1 VSRRLTRKEQQERTR
16 TRIMRSAA
24 KLFCR
29 HGLERASIDDV
40 AHDAGY
46 TKGAFY
52 ANFKSKE
59 DLFLAMLDERF
70 AAHLERVERLLET
83 DAEPVRQARAG
94 GAEFVRW
101 ISADPE
107 WERLFFEFAAYATRN
122 EAFRR
127 ELVARYRTL
136 RARLADAYARRAGTL
151 ELESPIPF
159 DQLALMTFAMSNGAA
174 FEKLLEPDVVTDEL
188 HPTMMAI
195 FFTGLRTLA
204 QQQQP
209 AQRAGRR

>member
-1 VSRRLTRKEQQERTR
+1 MARLTRKEKQERTR
-16 TRIMRSAA
+16 TRLMRSAA

-40 AHDAGY
+40 AQDAGY

-83 DAEPVRQARAG
+83 DAEPEEQARAG

-107 WERLFFEFAAYATRN
+107 WERLFFEFAAYAARN

-136 RARLADAYARRAGTL
+136 REHLAQAYGRRASALGI
-151 ELESPIPF
+151 ESPVPL
-159 DQLALMTFAMSNGAA
+159 DELALMTFAMGNGIA
-174 FEKLLEPDVVTDEL
+174 FEKLLEPDVVPDDL

-195 FFTGLRTLA
+195 FFTGLRALA
-204 QQQQP
+204 EQGT
-209 AQRAGRR
+209 ARR

>member
-1 VSRRLTRKEQQERTR
+1 MARLSRKEAQERTR
-16 TRIMRSAA
+16 ARLMRSAA

-40 AHDAGY
+40 AQDAGY

-59 DLFLAMLDERF
+59 ELFLAMLDERF

-83 DAEPVRQARAG
+83 DATPEEQARAG

-122 EAFRR
+122 EPFRR

-136 RARLADAYARRAGTL
+136 RERLAEAYRRRAQTL
-151 ELESPIPF
+151 ELQSPVPF
-159 DQLALMTFAMSNGAA
+159 DQLALMTFAMGNGIA
-174 FEKLLEPDVVTDEL
+174 FEKLLEPEVVPDEL

-204 QQQQP
+204 QEQAP
-209 AQRAGRR
+209 RAGRR

>member
-1 VSRRLTRKEQQERTR
+1 MARLTRKEMQQRTR
-16 TRIMRSAA
+16 ARLMRSAA

-40 AHDAGY
+40 AQDAGY

-83 DAEPVRQARAG
+83 DAAPEEQARAG

-122 EAFRR
+122 EPFRR
-127 ELVARYRTL
+127 ELVARYRML
-136 RARLADAYARRAGTL
+136 RERLAEAYRRRAQTL
-151 ELESPIPF
+151 ELESPVPF
-159 DQLALMTFAMSNGAA
+159 DQLALMTFAMGNGIA
-174 FEKLLEPDVVTDEL
+174 FEKLLEPDVVPDDL
-188 HPTMMAI
+188 HPAMMAI

-204 QQQQP
+204 EQE
-209 AQRAGRR
+209 AARR